1 MYRVLTYL
9 ELKTF
14 PVLQLVHIT
23 APIRAIFLRQRQAQM
38 KNAELSTGTSKRP
51 RVEASTIAP
60 TTSDQPAAVDPT
72 KEIHVDPIAT
82 VDPAADAKTNDPTV
96 TPPFSLRAMM
106 ETFMTTQATHRQL
119 IDELLIEVT
128 ALRVDF
134 AKYRSTFPTPPPSN
148 P

>member
-1 MYRVLTYL
+1 
-9 ELKTF
+9 
-14 PVLQLVHIT
+14 
-23 APIRAIFLRQRQAQM
+23 M

-82 VDPAADAKTNDPTV
+82 VDPAADAETNDPTV

-119 IDELLIEVT
+119 IDELLIEVA